1 MPRKAAKPKPG
12 KYDSVIHKLQRL
24 DLVDETSEDKIKE
37 AVAALRSRP
46 LSEIAKQYKALRLR
60 EAQLKAQLSA
70 LNVDLSACVRVLV
83 ESQEQGAEG
92 WGQYGAPKTTLRL
105 VTGESISIYS
115 EPYTTTED
123 PEVLR
128 QFFVTEGLDSL
139 LTPNANRVNAMNK
152 ERLLAGKEGL
162 PGTKVWYR
170 PKVVFADVQ
179 PEVQKPL
186 RDNDPFADLFN

>member
-1 MPRKAAKPKPG
+1 MARRAAKPKPG
-12 KYDSVIHKLQRL
+12 KYDSVIHKLTRL
-24 DLVDETSEDKIKE
+24 DLVDDTNEDKIKD
-37 AVAALRSRP
+37 AVAVLRASP
-46 LSEIAKQYKALRLR
+46 LPEIAKRYKSLRLH

-70 LNVDLSACVRVLV
+70 INVNLEACVRLLV
-83 ESQEQGAEG
+83 ESQEKGGEG
-92 WGQYGAPKTTLRL
+92 WGQYGAPKNTLRL
-105 VTGESISIYS
+105 VTGESIRVQS

-123 PEVLR
+123 PIALR
-128 QFFVTEGLDSL
+128 QYFISEGLDNL

-152 ERLLAGKEGL
+152 ERLLAGKDGL

-186 RDNDPFADLFN
+186 SDNDPFADLFN